1 MYGIALVVLA
11 FSMSIVTMAT
21 EHRAEPWQRAVLG
34 LTRRGLVL
42 LALAFLALG
51 AGVMRELRAS
61 NNERQDKQDLIATIR
76 LRDAMNRA
84 GQYER
89 MREVSRELRVL
100 SDQLAQLPIARQNE
114 ILGEIRQVLASLLTR
129 LDQLPHLDQ
138 LSSAEVPPAGEQVMD
153 TLRSELHAL
162 AADLD
167 SIPRAA
173 EYKPGLYYDRDGYLT
188 VHEDGTP
195 MRGVRFKP

>member
-1 MYGIALVVLA
+1 
-11 FSMSIVTMAT
+11 
-21 EHRAEPWQRAVLG
+21 
-34 LTRRGLVL
+34 
-42 LALAFLALG
+42 
-51 AGVMRELRAS
+51 
-61 NNERQDKQDLIATIR
+61 
-76 LRDAMNRA
+76 
-84 GQYER
+84 
-89 MREVSRELRVL
+89 
-100 SDQLAQLPIARQNE
+100 
-114 ILGEIRQVLASLLTR
+114 VLASLLTR
-129 LDQLPHLDQ
+129 LDQLPLELKGEVQTETYQALTSLLTHLDQ